1 VADNFP
7 LPPTPESGED
17 QYRRWVEHMKSNLRA
32 SRLRPAETPTPAT
45 EGASTDAAAG
55 GDTTLV
61 MDTAGWFVDDH
72 ADPERSV
79 LPRPIVSMSQSRVEA
94 APGQPVRLKVTV
106 RNVGPVVET
115 YSLSVV
121 GPEGSWL
128 SVVPSEVSLFPGSEG
143 SAALIIKP
151 GRTSKLPAGD
161 YTVGV
166 MARSE
171 VDPHES
177 TVTEVTISVT
187 PFYDSNLSLS
197 RTTIDIRRRATTFAQ
212 ITNNGNAF
220 VDYRLDVAD
229 PDGYLRF
236 KVEDPD
242 FTLAPGDTIWKKVT
256 VSAPLHI
263 FGSSRT
269 LSMVASL
276 TSVRDHT
283 SGMPLE
289 EIRPSIQRVTL
300 VQRPAIR
307 FRLGLLGRILLI
319 LLIAGLVVA
328 FVLSRAGLT
337 GTPDLKVGPPPP
349 PQGLTATAYEGSQVL
364 LTWQASPGAQGYS
377 IYAVGSTGNALMA
390 ASPSPSASPS
400 ASASASASAPAAVT
414 AATPTATPASTTAPA
429 STPTPTASAAATPS
443 ASAAPSA
450 TPTPTTDATTASL
463 TSLGSVR
470 GSLRAVRMP
479 VRTGGDASPAPSTG
493 SVAPSQSPSAEGATS
508 TDVASSTSS
517 PTASPTSVAGDQEL
531 AETGIESPSCGDCT
545 HVADVPTGTTRY
557 IVTKT
562 MPGQQNCYRIIAT
575 AGSSSSLYTP
585 SECVEIPAADGSTSA
600 TSTSSTGSSSGST
613 SASTSGVCPPY
624 MPLASALTSTSVA
637 ITWLPPTDYKEPSS
651 SSDSSKKTK
660 KGYRKFLK
668 WKVGPFTTAD
678 RAGRTFV
685 IAGGGSSSGST
696 APPPAQC
703 NPQAPVTGFELQRQ
717 ILDGWTTIS
726 PAPTANDTAFEVGGL
741 QPDTKYCFRMRSQ
754 ATPSPSAYT
763 DTFCATTESSTAST
777 ATPAATSTPTPTPT
791 PAVVDPTGTSP
802 TPAAAVIIEGVRS
815 ANLNPMASVMD

>member
-1 VADNFP
+1 MADNFP

-17 QYRRWVEHMKSNLRA
+17 QYRRWVEHMKSNMRA
-32 SRLRPAETPTPAT
+32 SRLRPAETPAQDT
-45 EGASTDAAAG
+45 AAG
-55 GDTTLV
+55 SPESAGSGDTTLV
-61 MDTAGWFVDDH
+61 MDTAGWFVDDSSI
-72 ADPERSV
+72 ERSI
-79 LPRPIVSMSQSRVEA
+79 LPRPVVSVSQSRVEA
-94 APGQPVRLKVTV
+94 APGQPVRLKITV

-128 SVVPSEVSLFPGSEG
+128 TVVPSEVSLFPGAEG

-177 TVTEVTISVT
+177 TVAEVTIAVT

-212 ITNNGNAF
+212 VTNNGNAF

-236 KVEDPD
+236 KVEDPE

-256 VSAPLHI
+256 VSAPLHL

-276 TSVRDHT
+276 TSIRDHT
-283 SGMPLE
+283 SGTALE

-300 VQRPAIR
+300 VQRPIVR
-307 FRLGLLGRILLI
+307 FRLGLLGRILLL
-319 LLIAGLVVA
+319 LLIVGLILA

-337 GTPDLKVGPPPP
+337 GSPDVKVGPPPP
-349 PQGLTATAYEGSQVL
+349 PQGLTVQVYEGSQAL

-390 ASPSPSASPS
+390 ASPSTSASPS
-400 ASASASASAPAAVT
+400 ASASPSTSAPAVASAPTPTPSASPTPDASPT
-414 AATPTATPASTTAPA
+414 PSASPAPTATPS
-429 STPTPTASAAATPS
+429 PTAS
-443 ASAAPSA
+443 
-450 TPTPTTDATTASL
+450 TASL
-463 TSLGSVR
+463 LSLSSGH
-470 GSLRAVRMP
+470 GSLRAAGVS
-479 VRTGGDASPAPSTG
+479 VRTGGDA
-493 SVAPSQSPSAEGATS
+493 
-508 TDVASSTSS
+508 TSS
-517 PTASPTSVAGDQEL
+517 PTPTSSTGTETPTSGTPSTASPTATPSTDPGNLDL
-531 AETGIESPSCGDCT
+531 AETDIESPSCGDCT

-575 AGSSSSLYTP
+575 AGTASSLYTP
-585 SECVEIPAADGSTSA
+585 SECVEIPGTAASASSTSA
-600 TSTSSTGSSSGST
+600 SSSGST
-613 SASTSGVCPPY
+613 SGAAATAGVCPPY
-624 MPLASALTSTSVA
+624 MPLASPLTSTSLA
-637 ITWLPPTDYKEPSS
+637 ITWLPPTEYKATSS
-651 SSDSSKKTK
+651 GGSGKKTK

-668 WKVGPFTTAD
+668 WKSGPFTTAD
-678 RAGRTFV
+678 RAGRMFV
-685 IAGGGSSSGST
+685 PRGGGSASGSS
-696 APPPAQC
+696 AAQPTPC
-703 NPQAPVTGFELQRQ
+703 NPQAAVTGFELQRQ

-726 PAPTANDTAFEVGGL
+726 PAPTASDTAIEVGAL
-741 QPDTKYCFRMRSQ
+741 QPSTKYCFRMRSQ

-763 DTFCATTESSTAST
+763 ETFCATTQSGSA
-777 ATPAATSTPTPTPT
+777 PAPTPTPTPT
-791 PAVVDPTGTSP
+791 PVPTTSPSAAALDPTGTSP
-802 TPAAAVIIEGVRS
+802 TPGAAIIIEGVR
-815 ANLNPMASVMD
+815 

>member
-1 VADNFP
+1 MADNFP

-17 QYRRWVEHMKSNLRA
+17 QYRRWVEHMKSNMRA
-32 SRLRPAETPTPAT
+32 SRLRPSETPVTDNESAEVTAT
-45 EGASTDAAAG
+45 

-61 MDTAGWFVDDH
+61 MDSTDLFIDDH
-72 ADPERSV
+72 ASVDRSV

-106 RNVGPVVET
+106 RNVGPVVDT

-128 SVVPSEVSLFPGSEG
+128 SVVPHEVSLFPGSEG

-171 VDPHES
+171 VDPLES

-197 RTTIDIRRRATTFAQ
+197 RTTIDIRRRASTFAQ
-212 ITNNGNAF
+212 ITNNGNTF
-220 VDYRLDVAD
+220 VDYHLDVAD

-242 FTLAPGDTIWKKVT
+242 FTLAPGDTVWKKVT
-256 VSAPLHI
+256 VSAPLHL

-276 TSVRDHT
+276 TSVRDHI
-283 SGMPLE
+283 SGVALE

-300 VQRPAIR
+300 VQRPTIR

-319 LLIAGLVVA
+319 LLIAGLIVA
-328 FVLSRAGLT
+328 FVLSRLGLS
-337 GTPDLKVGPPPP
+337 GSPDVKLGPPAP

-390 ASPSPSASPS
+390 ASPSPSASASPS
-400 ASASASASAPAAVT
+400 TSAPAAVT
-414 AATPTATPASTTAPA
+414 AATPTATPM
-429 STPTPTASAAATPS
+429 ATPS
-443 ASAAPSA
+443 ATANPSPSTSAPVTPGASAAPSA
-450 TPTPTTDATTASL
+450 TPTPTSDATTASF
-463 TSLGSVR
+463 TSRGSGIGSMRAMGVSVR
-470 GSLRAVRMP
+470 A
-479 VRTGGDASPAPSTG
+479 GGEASPSAGTG
-493 SVAPSQSPSAEGATS
+493 STAPSQSPSAGSTSSGSSGAAPS
-508 TDVASSTSS
+508 SAAPSASST
-517 PTASPTSVAGDQEL
+517 AAIGEQEL

-585 SECVEIPAADGSTSA
+585 SECVEIPAAAGSAST
-600 TSTSSTGSSSGST
+600 TSTSDGSGSGSSS
-613 SASTSGVCPPY
+613 AAAAGVCPPY
-624 MPLASALTSTSVA
+624 MPLASALTSSSVA
-637 ITWLPPTDYKEPSS
+637 ITWLPPTDYKEQTSS
-651 SSDSSKKTK
+651 SGTSKKTK

-668 WKVGPFTTAD
+668 WKAGPFTTAD

-685 IAGGGSSSGST
+685 SAGGGSSSGST

-703 NPQAPVTGFELQRQ
+703 NPQAAITGFELQRQ

-741 QPDTKYCFRMRSQ
+741 QPDTKFCFRMRSQ
-754 ATPSPSAYT
+754 ATPSPSSYT
-763 DTFCATTESSTAST
+763 DTFCATTQSSSTSTAPPAAAST
-777 ATPAATSTPTPTPT
+777 PAPAPTPSPST
-791 PAVVDPTGTSP
+791 ADPTGTAP

-815 ANLNPMASVMD
+815 AGVNSTESAPD